1 MWVTATYVCYFSSPT
16 FFGLFDYLQGLNL
29 MLQNTEDFEDEVNK
43 RNSLC
48 FFVIKIRNDLE
59 EGFKIFTKM

>member
-1 MWVTATYVCYFSSPT
+1 
-16 FFGLFDYLQGLNL
+16 